1 MCMCNAECWI
11 SPTQTLTISNESKSG
26 ILNCTATCHALVAA
40 YFSDVYGRDIYDDPS
55 IRQIISNYNFNSDHN
70 CTISI
75 NITWTMDV
83 QIRNA
88 LAAVYCRAIYYHNFN
103 VCTTESVNITFT
115 DVGKFWLLIMVAT
128 GDVIVWLE

>member
-11 SPTQTLTISNESKSG
+11 SPTQTLTISNESKPG
-26 ILNCTATCHALVAA
+26 ILNCTATCHAFDAA
-40 YFSDVYGRDIYDDPS
+40 YFSDVYGHDIHDDPS
-55 IRQIISNYNFNSDHN
+55 IRQIISNINFNRDHN

-75 NITWTMDV
+75 NITWTMDA

-88 LAAVYCRAIYYHNFN
+88 LTAVYCHVIYNFS